1 MKTNQIFMAV
11 VALFISLTVMTAQV
25 PAKKDA
31 KAEPAKKECT
41 DQAKK
46 ECKDAK
52 TADCTAKA
60 ECKDA
65 ARTADCS
72 AKTECKDAAKA
83 GECKDKKAAT
93 AQNQACCDKKDTAQK

>member
-1 MKTNQIFMAV
+1 MKTNKIFMAV
-11 VALFISLTVMTAQV
+11 VALFISFTVMTAQV

-52 TADCTAKA
+52 TADCTAKT

-65 ARTADCS
+65 

-93 AQNQACCDKKDTAQK
+93 AQKQACCDKKDTAQK